1 MKNVYVSIIIA
12 VMAIIAL
19 MAISIGLYAQAEE
32 KAQGEPKVTLE
43 LVHSIDQN
51 QFPAGNKMLRE
62 IMQELKSKNIPQE
75 DIDWVLNKTRLDILR
90 KIQILYTKEGKQ
102 IKMPYFAYMPHSR
115 NYKYFLLNTCDYADR
130 VATKLQTK
138 LVKTDDGG
146 VVWEIKGKIM
156 AYAIISNDG
165 TVTIEQR
172 KPSRSEGI
180 ICRRLDFYNNE
191 GKLVKTIDGLISLP
205 MQYTISDNGN
215 IYTIVTRD
223 DTKCYCNG
231 FDKFGNGLWQTQ
243 VPCGHYDDET
253 ISFFN
258 NNKYVLYSGCPKG
271 AHTLLIDN
279 SGRVVGHYDLS
290 IKDGTFTNDGKYF
303 VFNVSPDSIH
313 YISIQ
318 DAAVHREMVN
328 SGLSPNS
335 EYYFVGL
342 FKESAEEG
350 VIVFDKEGII
360 QAIHGKGIL
369 VSPNKRIIIVSKD
382 IYILEVENE

>member
-1 MKNVYVSIIIA
+1 MKKLFMSI
-12 VMAIIAL
+12 IIAL
-19 MAISIGLYAQAEE
+19 MAVSSGLYAQE
-32 KAQGEPKVTLE
+32 KETAQGEPKVKLE
-43 LVHSIDQN
+43 LVYSIDQN
-51 QFPAGNKMLRE
+51 QFPTGNKMLQE
-62 IMQELKSKNIPQE
+62 IMRALKTQTKDIPQV
-75 DIDWVLNKTRLDILR
+75 DIDWVLNKIRLDILR
-90 KIQILYTKEGKQ
+90 KTQILYTNDDKE

-115 NYKYFLLNTCDYADR
+115 NYKYFILNTCDYADR
-130 VATKLQTK
+130 VATNLQTK
-138 LVKTDDGG
+138 LVKTDDGSVSW
-146 VVWEIKGKIM
+146 VVSDRIM
-156 AYAIISNDG
+156 AYVAISNDG
-165 TVTIEQR
+165 TVSVEQQ
-172 KPSRSEGI
+172 KPLRSEKI
-180 ICRRLDFYNNE
+180 ICRHVDFYNNE
-191 GKLVKTIDGLISLP
+191 GELVRTIDGLISLP

-215 IYTIVTRD
+215 IYVIVARD
-223 DTKCYCNG
+223 DMGCYCIG

-258 NNKYVLYSGCPKG
+258 NNKYVLYSSCPKG

-290 IKDGTFTNDGKYF
+290 IKDGTFTDNGKYL
-303 VFNVSPDSIH
+303 VFNVSHDSIH

-342 FKESAEEG
+342 FEELAEQG
-350 VIVFDKEGII
+350 VIVLDKEGII

-369 VSPNKRIIIVSKD
+369 VSPNKCVIIVSKN
-382 IYILEVENE
+382 IYILEVGNE